1 MPTAVARGLFL
12 YLLMRDKRHTRDL
25 NKETSVTDFITTPSP
40 AISVVNTVT
49 GSAIANADEPARV
62 LLHMPVDV
70 RSISLAILAALASI
84 FMLRWASAVFIPVMV
99 GLLFSYA
106 LSPVVQWL
114 HVRRVPRALSAALLI
129 MGIVGGIGA
138 TAFSLSTDASA
149 LVESLPLA
157 AQKLADRL
165 NSSRGKPDNTLAL
178 VQKAAAQLEKAAEQ
192 AATAAPVGKSVQ
204 HVVVE
209 KPKFDIREHL
219 WSGTLGLMSMLG
231 QIGMVMFITFF
242 LLASGDTFRRKL
254 VKLAGPTLGKKRITL
269 EAINEIHDQIQRYM
283 LVNLFTSVLVG
294 IATWICFLIVGL
306 EHAAVWGV
314 AAGVLNLIPYVG
326 GVIIMGG
333 SALVGF
339 MQFGTLEMAL
349 VVAGM
354 SAVLHTVEGMLLT
367 PWLTSRANRM
377 NPVAIFVGVLAWGW
391 LWGAWGL
398 LLGVPVLVIIKAIC
412 DRVDDLKA
420 VGEILGD

>member
-1 MPTAVARGLFL
+1 MA
-12 YLLMRDKRHTRDL
+12 
-25 NKETSVTDFITTPSP
+25 
-40 AISVVNTVT
+40 NTVM
-49 GSAIANADEPARV
+49 GPSISSPEEPSRV

-70 RSISLAILAALASI
+70 RSVSLAILAALGSI
-84 FMLRWASAVFIPVMV
+84 FALRWASAVFIPVMV

-106 LSPVVQWL
+106 LSPVVNWL
-114 HVRRVPRALSAALLI
+114 HMRRIPRALSAALLI
-129 MGIVGGIGA
+129 IGIFGGVGA
-138 TAFSLSTDASA
+138 AAFSLSVDASA
-149 LVESLPLA
+149 LMESLPLA
-157 AQKLADRL
+157 AQKLGDSL
-165 NSSRGKPDNTLAL
+165 NSSRGKPENTLAL

-192 AATAAPVGKSVQ
+192 TATAAPVSRSVQ
-204 HVVVE
+204 RVVVE
-209 KPKFDIREHL
+209 KPKFDIRDHL
-219 WSGTLGLMSMLG
+219 WTGTLGLMSMLG
-231 QIGMVMFITFF
+231 QMGMVAFITFF
-242 LLASGDTFRRKL
+242 LLASGDTFRRKV

-283 LVNLFTSVLVG
+283 LVNLFTSMLVG
-294 IATWICFLIVGL
+294 LATWVCFLMVGL

-339 MQFGTLEMAL
+339 MQFGTLHMAL
-349 VVAGM
+349 LVAGI
-354 SAVLHTVEGMLLT
+354 SALLHTIEGMLLT

-412 DRVDDLKA
+412 DRVEGLKA